1 MKGSYMIE
9 DPFNK
14 YFIERTDKR
23 LDDIENKID
32 QLISFRWMLLGM
44 ATAIS
49 SIVSIAIAVWH
60 KG

>member
-1 MKGSYMIE
+1 MIE